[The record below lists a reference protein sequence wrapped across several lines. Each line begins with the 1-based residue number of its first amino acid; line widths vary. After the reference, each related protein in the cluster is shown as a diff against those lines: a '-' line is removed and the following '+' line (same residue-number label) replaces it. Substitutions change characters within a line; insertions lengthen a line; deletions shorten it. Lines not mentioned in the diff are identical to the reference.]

1 MSYEIISEE
10 SLNLSTSIENVLV
23 VEESSSIEDVQVEGE
38 GNRDKDE
45 KLYVTLN
52 SGDNGKSERVVR
64 VKSSTPIFASDLN
77 VDLMDELIHSVATT
91 GSVTDVIANVK
102 LYGSLNRDI

>member
-77 VDLMDELIHSVATT
+77 VDLMDELIQCCNYWECYRCDRQCKVVWES
-91 GSVTDVIANVK
+91 K
-102 LYGSLNRDI
+102 P